1 MSQPIAWIR
10 ATCAVTTT
18 ANPAVDADQSLV
30 EFVACGVISAV
41 KIAARV
47 WDLFVLVVDVE
58 RSTVVEAVDAMAVV
72 AEAATA
78 RAAVKPVAASKS
90 SVHLAAANQADA
102 PAVATYTTATTD
114 RT

>member
-58 RSTVVEAVDAMAVV
+58 RSTVV
-72 AEAATA
+72 
-78 RAAVKPVAASKS
+78 AAVKPVAASKS